1 MNDHL
6 EMLSY
11 AFIAMTDPFFASGL
25 AILTGERKE
34 QGEYRLE
41 YALSVLDYSLDTK
54 RKRHI
59 VGDVLL
65 SISLLFGGLAITI
78 ITLKEEKYERRIE

>member
-34 QGEYRLE
+34 
-41 YALSVLDYSLDTK
+41 
-54 RKRHI
+54 
-59 VGDVLL
+59 
-65 SISLLFGGLAITI
+65 
-78 ITLKEEKYERRIE
+78 